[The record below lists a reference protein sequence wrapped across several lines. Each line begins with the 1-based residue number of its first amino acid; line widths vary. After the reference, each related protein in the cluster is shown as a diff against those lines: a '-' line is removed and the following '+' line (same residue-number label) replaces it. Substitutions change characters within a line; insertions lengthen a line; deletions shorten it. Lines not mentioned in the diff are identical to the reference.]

1 MVMSAEDLV
10 EASLRGPGA
19 GEAIT
24 IPSLPDMA
32 AWQALVDDRIR
43 MMPGLSLSRPAARYG
58 LGDDVPA

>member
-10 EASLRGPGA
+10 EAALRGLAA

-24 IPSLPDMA
+24 IPSLPDIA
-32 AWQALVDDRIR
+32 AWQALVDDRMR

-58 LGDDVPA
+58 LDEAVPA